1 MARLIDL
8 LLSLNSRERGLL
20 ALLAITAILGLIFG
34 GLLPLYEQRQSAKM
48 AQREARALET
58 WVVNRI
64 AEKSTLIRGIPDP
77 PKNPIGLSRIE
88 QGLISARLRPQLSA
102 LTRKEGDELTLRFDQ
117 VDFLRFVSWLSATH
131 PGWGYQF
138 KSFRFEALEHSG
150 EITAWITLRPAQP

>member
-20 ALLAITAILGLIFG
+20 ALLAVTAVLGLVFG
-34 GLLPLYEQRQSAKM
+34 GLLPLYEQRQRAEL

-64 AEKSTLIRGIPDP
+64 AEKSTLTGGISTISP
-77 PKNPIGLSRIE
+77 NPIGLSSIE

-102 LTRKEGDELTLRFDQ
+102 LTGQGGEDLTLRFDQ
-117 VDFLRFVSWLSATH
+117 VDFLRFANWLSATH
-131 PGWGYQF
+131 PAWGYQF
-138 KSFRFEALEHSG
+138 QSFRFEALEQPG
-150 EITAWITLRPAQP
+150 QITAWIALRPAQP